1 MGELFTLFGY
11 AVIGL
16 AIATIIYT
24 GRGGHRII
32 MAIVHWIQ
40 HELLMRP
47 KTRYYIY

>member
-1 MGELFTLFGY
+1 MGELLTLFGY

-16 AIATIIYT
+16 AIAAIIYT
-24 GRGGHRII
+24 CRGGCKFTV
-32 MAIVHWIQ
+32 AIVRFIQ